1 MKNMSLIESIKHDL
15 GPCAKSLGVRIFVTR
30 DDGITIYDSIQ
41 NKTTN
46 SVSALVSGLWQASE
60 ALMNLVHQDQQ
71 VLEYRLG
78 FDNSSNGLFL
88 FPFTL
93 SDKKYFLGCIYQDSL
108 NPAQLKYQ
116 MNQIKKNLEKKFN
129 LEKKEQIKS
138 TVSRQGYLFS
148 DITDAEMDRL
158 FALGGI

>member
-1 MKNMSLIESIKHDL
+1 MSLIENIKQSL
-15 GPCAKSLGVRIFVTR
+15 GPKAQTLGVRLFVTR
-30 DDGITIYDSIQ
+30 EDGITIYDSIQ

-60 ALMNLVHQDQQ
+60 ALMALVHPQEQ
-71 VLEYRLG
+71 VLDYRLG
-78 FDNSSNGLFL
+78 FDNSSNGLML

-93 SDKKYFLGCIYQDSL
+93 TGKKYFLGCIYQDSI

-116 MNQIKKNLEKKFN
+116 LNLTKQNLEKN
-129 LEKKEQIKS
+129 YVPEKLGH
-138 TVSRQGYLFS
+138 TPTLVRQGYLFS

>member
-1 MKNMSLIESIKHDL
+1 MSLIENIKQSL
-15 GPCAKSLGVRIFVTR
+15 GPKAQTLGVRLFVTR
-30 DDGITIYDSIQ
+30 EDGITIYDSIQ

-60 ALMNLVHQDQQ
+60 ALMALVHPQEQ
-71 VLEYRLG
+71 VIDYRLG
-78 FDNSSNGLFL
+78 FDNSSNGLML

-93 SDKKYFLGCIYQDSL
+93 SGKKYFLGCIYQDSI

-116 MNQIKKNLEKKFN
+116 LNLTKQNLEINFVP
-129 LEKKEQIKS
+129 EKLGHTP
-138 TVSRQGYLFS
+138 TVVRQGYLFS